1 MRTVYWSLLLS
12 VSLGVLQ
19 THAAASI
26 KLQKMLELSS
36 CVYHG
41 AAARKNL
48 MNFSDVDYDGM
59 PEHVM
64 VYKEGRYLGLAFFE
78 FVSKTVHF
86 KVMISESTPAG
97 GSAVTLMMILRWNRG
112 LWPVA
117 CWRVGTGLRY

>member
-1 MRTVYWSLLLS
+1 MRIVYWSLLLF

-26 KLQKMLELSS
+26 KLQKMMELSS

-64 VYKEGRYLGLAFFE
+64 VYKEGWYLWLAFFE
-78 FVSKTVHF
+78 FVSKTAHS
-86 KVMISESTPAG
+86 KVMIGESTRAG
-97 GSAVTLMMILRWNRG
+97 LSAVNLDDDTEME
-112 LWPVA
+112 
-117 CWRVGTGLRY
+117 

>member
-1 MRTVYWSLLLS
+1 MRIVYWSILLF

-26 KLQKMLELSS
+26 KLQKMMELSS

-64 VYKEGRYLGLAFFE
+64 VFKEGRYLWLAFFE
-78 FVSKTVHF
+78 FVSKTSHL
-86 KVMISESTPAG
+86 KVMIGESTPAG
-97 GSAVTLMMILRWNRG
+97 RSAVTLMMIVRWNRG

-117 CWRVGTGLRY
+117 CWWVGTGLRY